1 MKNNTRTEE
10 ENFSILKKRIEER
23 LKIIS
28 NQRNSIEKR
37 KKNRAFY
44 KKITFAAAFIV
55 LIAFFYV
62 YTNDNLFASSSKKLA
77 QEKLS
82 FYQEQKFRD
91 SVSLLAM
98 DLDIEDKLFRKMKDS
113 INLVVLDKV
122 DSLESIKMDINTS
135 SPAKK
140 YPKKR
145 SYRKKL
151 KTSASTKDIASFLQK
166 EIIKKSQ
173 ENKKAKQ
180 KIAEKK
186 DIPIK
191 EKPSKIEK
199 VAVFAVFPGC
209 DAKSLKRSCFDKK
222 IQKFIRKN
230 INKKLFKKSGVG
242 KVNVLFTITKEG
254 FVKILKIVGA
264 INEVIKNEVVRVI
277 ESLPRI
283 KPAVS
288 SFGSKMAV
296 NYSLSINI

>member
-23 LKIIS
+23 LKIIN

-62 YTNDNLFASSSKKLA
+62 YTNDDLFASSSKKLA

-98 DLDIEDKLFRKMKDS
+98 DLDIEDKLFRKMVDS
-113 INLVVLDKV
+113 IDLAVIDKI
-122 DSLESIKMDINTS
+122 DSLENIKMDIITS
-135 SPAKK
+135 TPTKK
-140 YPKKR
+140 HLQK
-145 SYRKKL
+145 SNSRKKL
-151 KTSASTKDIASFLQK
+151 KTSASTRDIASFLQEEKIK
-166 EIIKKSQ
+166 ESQ

-180 KIAEKK
+180 KVAEKK
-186 DIPIK
+186 DILIK

-209 DAKSLKRSCFDKK
+209 DAKSPKRSCFGKK

-230 INKKLFKKSGVG
+230 LNKKLFKKSGVG
-242 KVNVLFTITKEG
+242 KVDVLFTITKDG
-254 FVKILKIVGA
+254 FIKIIKIVGA

-283 KPAVS
+283 KPAIG